1 MRIHIVQKGD
11 TLWKLSQKYGVNFE
25 DLKAANSH
33 LSNPDLI
40 MPGMKIKIPTGGV
53 QAKKEAVIKEQP
65 KEMPI
70 KEAPVKPK
78 APPPS
83 LPEEKE
89 GPVAMPSPPPM
100 PQPSYHMQNMNF
112 NFYKQKTQT
121 TKVTAPPKM
130 PAAKEPP
137 KLKEKPQVMPA
148 PKKPAPVKAPAKQM
162 PAKVPVK
169 PMVKQPPAK
178 QMPHMADCYPVT
190 PVMMSGCSPC
200 PPAVPYNWPSAM
212 GHGHMPAQQGFAG
225 QPPMHQG
232 YPAGMMPVPQGHSMY
247 PHGAGMPQQHMQ
259 GMPMNDDDF
268 DMADGQMTSGE
279 FPPSHP
285 MGQAFGDLTPQYQ
298 MPPSFH
304 QQGQPMMHMPS
315 HQQGQP
321 MMPFQPQMQQMP
333 GQYPMQ
339 QMPGQIPMQPQAQ
352 GQFPM
357 QAHGQQ
363 MPQFQTPGMYP
374 TTFQHGYNT
383 GQMAQPFS
391 WRDEDEDGDED
402 I

>member
-89 GPVAMPSPPPM
+89 APVAMPSPPPV

-130 PAAKEPP
+130 PAVKEPS
-137 KLKEKPQVMPA
+137 KLQEKPPVMPA
-148 PKKPAPVKAPAKQM
+148 PKKPAPVKAPVKKM

-169 PMVKQPPAK
+169 PLVKQPPAK
-178 QMPHMADCYPVT
+178 PMPHMADCYPVT

-200 PPAVPYNWPSAM
+200 PPVVPYNWPSAM
-212 GHGHMPAQQGFAG
+212 GHGHMPAQHGFTGG
-225 QPPMHQG
+225 QAPVHQG
-232 YPAGMMPVPQGHSMY
+232 YPTGMMPGQQGHSMY
-247 PHGAGMPQQHMQ
+247 PPGAGMQPHMQ
-259 GMPMNDDDF
+259 GMQMNDDDDF
-268 DMADGQMTSGE
+268 DMTDGQMTGGE
-279 FPPSHP
+279 FPPSHQ
-285 MGQAFGDLTPQYQ
+285 MGQAFGDLTPQHQ
-298 MPPSFH
+298 MPMSF
-304 QQGQPMMHMPS
+304 

-339 QMPGQIPMQPQAQ
+339 PMPGQYPMQPQGQ
-352 GQFPM
+352 GQYPM
-357 QAHGQQ
+357 QAYGQQ
-363 MPQFQTPGMYP
+363 MPPFQTPGMYP
-374 TTFQHGYNT
+374 TTFQP
-383 GQMAQPFS
+383 GQMVQPFS
-391 WRDEDEDGDED
+391 WRDDEDGDED